1 MLDILLESKRD
12 YYCLIYLLD
21 PISWNRSRLTNS
33 IAMGA
38 MAGGLCFFFGMSLV
52 ITIIAT
58 IATTFLVAKLTY
70 IQLTKLYI
78 PIANQLRMEFPSF
91 AITLSSLLST
101 YENVTNAFEKAYE
114 YNDNI
119 YYRHLLIQL
128 VEANKEF
135 PQDIDQNI
143 FDFCNEIES
152 NNATFLAKTLIDFRD
167 KGFDEALLDKLVIN
181 LNIENAN
188 LTEQIVK
195 GAADKF
201 VKFGTMPIFLT
212 VIYIFIFVFAMM
224 DILGS

>member
-1 MLDILLESKRD
+1 MYDILFEKKRE

-21 PISWNRSRLTNS
+21 SKSWNQARLTNS
-33 IAMGA
+33 LVLGLVAAGVCYFMEMGIPTA
-38 MAGGLCFFFGMSLV
+38 
-52 ITIIAT
+52 IIAGILAGFF
-58 IATTFLVAKLTY
+58 IAKMTY
-70 IQLTKLYI
+70 YQLTKLYI
-78 PIANQLRMEFPSF
+78 PIQTQLRQEFPSF
-91 AITLSSLLST
+91 AITLASLLST

-143 FDFCNEIES
+143 FDFCGEIDS

-167 KGFDEALLDKLVIN
+167 KGYDEELLDKLVIN

-201 VKFGTMPIFLT
+201 IKFGTAPIMLVVGYLFM
-212 VIYIFIFVFAMM
+212 FVFKMM
-224 DILGS
+224 EVL

>member
-1 MLDILLESKRD
+1 MSDIILERKRD

-21 PISWNRSRLTNS
+21 PVSWNKARITNS
-33 IAMGA
+33 LAMGLIA
-38 MAGGLCFFFGMSLV
+38 AGMSFFMGLGLI
-52 ITIIAT
+52 ITILAFIVVSIA
-58 IATTFLVAKLTY
+58 IAKLTY
-70 IQLTKLYI
+70 YQLTKLYI
-78 PIANQLRMEFPSF
+78 PIANQLKLEFPSF
-91 AITLSSLLST
+91 AITLASLLST

-128 VEANKEF
+128 VEANKAY

-143 FDFCNEIES
+143 FDFCGEIDS

-167 KGFDEALLDKLVIN
+167 KGFDEELLDKLVIN

-188 LTEQIVK
+188 ITKTIVAT
-195 GAADKF
+195 AADSF

-212 VIYIFIFVFAMM
+212 IIYIFMFVFAMM
-224 DILGS
+224 DAL

>member
-1 MLDILLESKRD
+1 MFDILLERKRD
-12 YYCLIYLLD
+12 YYCMVYLLD
-21 PISWNRSRLTNS
+21 PKSWNNARMTNS
-33 IAMGA
+33 LVLGA
-38 MAGGLCFFFGMSLV
+38 VAAAVTYFLEFPMPV
-52 ITIIAT
+52 TIIAFPV
-58 IATTFLVAKLTY
+58 IAFIIMKATY
-70 IQLTKLYI
+70 IQLTKLSI
-78 PIANQLRMEFPSF
+78 PIANQLRAEFPSF
-91 AITLSSLLST
+91 AITLASLLST

-143 FDFCNEIES
+143 FDFCGEIDS

-167 KGFDEALLDKLVIN
+167 KGFDEELLDKLVIN

-188 LTEQIVK
+188 LTKSIVD

-201 VKFGTMPIFLT
+201 VKFGTMPILLI
-212 VIYIFIFVFAMM
+212 VMYIMM
-224 DILGS
+224 MVMSMM

>member
-1 MLDILLESKRD
+1 MLDILFETKRD

-21 PISWNRSRLTNS
+21 PVSWNRARLTNS
-33 IAMGA
+33 VAMGA
-38 MAGGLCFFFGMSLV
+38 MASGVAFFFGMNLI
-52 ITIIAT
+52 ITVLAFPVVAFLIA
-58 IATTFLVAKLTY
+58 KMTY
-70 IQLTKLYI
+70 YQLTKLYI

-91 AITLSSLLST
+91 AITLASLLST

-167 KGFDEALLDKLVIN
+167 KGFDDALLDKLVIN

-188 LTEQIVK
+188 LTEQIVA

-212 VIYIFIFVFAMM
+212 VGYIFIFVFAMM
-224 DILGS
+224 DILG

>member
-1 MLDILLESKRD
+1 MSDILLERKRD

-21 PISWNRSRLTNS
+21 PVSWNRSRLTNS
-33 IAMGA
+33 IALGA
-38 MAGGLCFFFGMSLV
+38 LASGVCFFMGLSLM
-52 ITIIAT
+52 ITILAFPV
-58 IATTFLVAKLTY
+58 AAFLVAKLTY
-70 IQLTKLYI
+70 IQLTKLDSA
-78 PIANQLRMEFPSF
+78 IAYQLKMEFPSF

-188 LTEQIVK
+188 LTKQIVAS
-195 GAADKF
+195 AADKF

-212 VIYIFIFVFAMM
+212 VIYIFVFVFAMM
-224 DILGS
+224 DLL

>member
-1 MLDILLESKRD
+1 MLDILLEKKRD

-21 PISWNRSRLTNS
+21 PVSWNRARMTNA
-33 IAMGA
+33 IALGA
-38 MAGGLCFFFGMSLV
+38 MASGVSFFMGAKLL
-52 ITIIAT
+52 ITILAFPVV
-58 IATTFLVAKLTY
+58 TFLIAKLTY
-70 IQLTKLYI
+70 MQLTKLDRL
-78 PIANQLRMEFPSF
+78 IAAQLKMEFPSF

-143 FDFCNEIES
+143 FDFCAEIES

-188 LTEQIVK
+188 LTEQIVD
-195 GAADKF
+195 GAANKF
-201 VKFGTMPIFLT
+201 VKFGTLPIFLT
-212 VIYIFIFVFAMM
+212 VIYIFMFVFEMM
-224 DILGS
+224 DIMQ

>member
-1 MLDILLESKRD
+1 MYDIIFEKKRD

-21 PISWNRSRLTNS
+21 PVSWNRARINNS
-33 IAMGA
+33 AAMGLLA
-38 MAGGLCFFFGMSLV
+38 AGVCYFMGLGV
-52 ITIIAT
+52 IVSIIAL
-58 IATTFLVAKLTY
+58 LVGAVLTAKLTY
-70 IQLTKLYI
+70 YQLTKLYI

-143 FDFCNEIES
+143 FDFCGEIES
-152 NNATFLAKTLIDFRD
+152 NNATFLAKTLVDFRD
-167 KGFDEALLDKLVIN
+167 KGYDDALLDKLVIN

-195 GAADKF
+195 VAADKF
-201 VKFGTMPIFLT
+201 VKFGTIPIFLT

-224 DILGS
+224 DVM

>member
-1 MLDILLESKRD
+1 MSDIIFERKRD
-12 YYCLIYLLD
+12 YYCMVYLLD
-21 PISWNRSRLTNS
+21 PKSWNNARMTNALVIGLIASGIAFFLEAPLIVVILACPVVAFS
-33 IAMGA
+33 IAKA
-38 MAGGLCFFFGMSLV
+38 
-52 ITIIAT
+52 
-58 IATTFLVAKLTY
+58 TY
-70 IQLTKLYI
+70 IQLTKLSI
-78 PIANQLRMEFPSF
+78 PIANQLKTEFPSF

-143 FDFCNEIES
+143 FDFCGEIDS

-167 KGFDEALLDKLVIN
+167 KGFDEELLDKLVIN

-188 LTEQIVK
+188 LTKTIVEN
-195 GAADKF
+195 AANKF
-201 VKFGTMPIFLT
+201 VKFGTMPILL
-212 VIYIFIFVFAMM
+212 VVMYIMMMVMAMM
-224 DILGS
+224 GSAG

>member
-1 MLDILLESKRD
+1 MLDILLEQKRD

-21 PISWNRSRLTNS
+21 PVSWNRARLTNS

-38 MAGGLCFFFGMSLV
+38 MASAVCFFMGLSTVVTLV
-52 ITIIAT
+52 AFPVVGFI
-58 IATTFLVAKLTY
+58 VAKLTY
-70 IQLTKLYI
+70 YQLTKLYI
-78 PIANQLRMEFPSF
+78 PIANQLKMEFPSF

-152 NNATFLAKTLIDFRD
+152 NNSTFLAKTLINFRD
-167 KGFDEALLDKLVIN
+167 KGFDEELLDKLVIN

-188 LTEQIVK
+188 LTKNIVAS
-195 GAADKF
+195 AADSF
-201 VKFGTMPIFLT
+201 IKFGTIPIFVT
-212 VIYIFIFVFAMM
+212 IIYIFWFVFEMM
-224 DILGS
+224 DVL